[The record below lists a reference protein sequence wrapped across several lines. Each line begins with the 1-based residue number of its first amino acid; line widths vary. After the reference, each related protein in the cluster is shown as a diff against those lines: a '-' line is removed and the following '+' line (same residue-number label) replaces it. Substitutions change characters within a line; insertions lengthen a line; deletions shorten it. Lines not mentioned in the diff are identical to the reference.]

1 LSEEKSTRQLFPD
14 LYDEL
19 RRIAHRHLVSESAS
33 NTLRTTDLVHEAYL
47 RVAAQKTRFSER
59 PHFLA
64 ISATMMRRVLVD
76 RARSRTTTKR
86 GGGWVRI
93 ELQEDAAL
101 SESRIEDLL
110 EIEEVLTKLEQLDA
124 RAASVV
130 EMRFFAG
137 MTEAEIAKVMGFSD
151 RWVRKQWAFAK
162 AWLKRELSS
171 TDRPSQ

>member
-1 LSEEKSTRQLFPD
+1 
-14 LYDEL
+14 
-19 RRIAHRHLVSESAS
+19 
-33 NTLRTTDLVHEAYL
+33 
-47 RVAAQKTRFSER
+47 
-59 PHFLA
+59 
-64 ISATMMRRVLVD
+64 M
-76 RARSRTTTKR
+76 
-86 GGGWVRI
+86 RI

-110 EIEEVLTKLEQLDA
+110 EIEEALTKLEQLDA

-137 MTEAEIAKVMGFSD
+137 MTEVEIAKVMGFSD

-171 TDRPSQ
+171 SDRPAQ